1 MAEAS
6 CLTAADTLA
15 GLVTRKVGMSL
26 CLLRVCHLII
36 ILRAHILLYC
46 ILFKKFQTFQ
56 THCSFSSPS
65 YSPSSPTQEGAL
77 VGGWAQ

>member
-1 MAEAS
+1 MAVAS
-6 CLTAADTLA
+6 CLTAADTHP

-26 CLLRVCHLII
+26 CLLRVCYLII

-46 ILFKKFQTFQ
+46 ILFKKFLTFQ

-65 YSPSSPTQEGAL
+65 YTPSSSIQERIL
-77 VGGWAQ
+77 VGVWAQ

>member
-26 CLLRVCHLII
+26 CLLRVCYLII

-46 ILFKKFQTFQ
+46 ILFKKFQTF
-56 THCSFSSPS
+56 
-65 YSPSSPTQEGAL
+65 
-77 VGGWAQ
+77 